1 MTTVTVKKINGR
13 IAEIICD
20 GHTGYGVAGE
30 DIVCAAV
37 SSIVQTAV
45 LGIFSVAGVNAEYK
59 IDEERGYLR
68 LTLPKNMTSSQSHD
82 SEVILKTLMCGIAD
96 LHEGYS
102 DFVELEVE

>member
-1 MTTVTVKKINGR
+1 MTTVTVKKIDGR

-20 GHTGYGVAGE
+20 GHTGYGVEGE

-45 LGIFSVAGVNAEYK
+45 LGIFSVAGVNALYEV
-59 IDEERGYLR
+59 DEQRGYLKM
-68 LTLPKNMTSSQSHD
+68 TLPEKMTEMQIHD

-102 DFVELEVE
+102 DFVELEVI